1 MTNFAIITEMQRRLI
16 DFAEHALERM
26 QNDEDWGCETWDSI
40 AAKAKDL
47 GLADYDSNQMFKR
60 CFIVVDMHAP
70 AEYAIEVIHGKP
82 EDDDNETSAFTFATQ
97 AELKAF
103 HEGMLQGR
111 KLEQWEV
118 TYTDEESE

>member
-60 CFIVVDMHAP
+60 CFYRGRSDMHQQRLAHTL
-70 AEYAIEVIHGKP
+70 YIEVIHGKP

-103 HEGMLQGR
+103 QKRAHSRSPRRL
-111 KLEQWEV
+111 
-118 TYTDEESE
+118 S